1 MLYLICCHIYGRLA
15 CSLNNIS
22 RKLLVEEESIDA
34 AVRWGVRPDLSHAC
48 YVYQNLPSL
57 VANGQ
62 RPSIL
67 HRTCFR
73 LFWSILL
80 RIIAVPANASTSKH
94 EFYPHP
100 PRDVSSPMQSCGTP
114 TKDTSTGVTPE
125 RGSLRGQV
133 FVHFNSR
140 LVLLIAPV
148 LWKMRSRY
156 RW

>member
-1 MLYLICCHIYGRLA
+1 M
-15 CSLNNIS
+15 
-22 RKLLVEEESIDA
+22 
-34 AVRWGVRPDLSHAC
+34 RPDLSHTC

-67 HRTCFR
+67 HRTYFR

-80 RIIAVPANASTSKH
+80 RIIVVPANASTSNH

-100 PRDVSSPMQSCGTP
+100 PRDASSPVQSCGTL

-125 RGSLRGQV
+125 RASLRGQV
-133 FVHFNSR
+133 FVHFNSG

-148 LWKMRSRY
+148 LVRSLFWSLQLLSRFSPVLPLPITPVFWNYSWPQVLQY
-156 RW
+156 RLDSSTTEA